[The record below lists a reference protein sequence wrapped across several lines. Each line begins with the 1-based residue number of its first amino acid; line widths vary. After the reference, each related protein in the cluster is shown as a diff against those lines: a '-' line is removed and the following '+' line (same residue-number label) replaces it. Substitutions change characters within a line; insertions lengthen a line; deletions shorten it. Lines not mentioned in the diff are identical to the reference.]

1 MSQAR
6 LRLTLWW
13 RKDAGE
19 AMERRIGFVE
29 PTYYDSRGRNGT
41 VLTHGVQVMLIG
53 ETADGQ
59 NGEACIRPV
68 TSRGVVSDSARVV
81 IDSEAM
87 GEVAAA
93 FAECFARFATHEAR
107 MALADRLTHICRT
120 GTDPEHPD
128 EPAGAPD
135 WTLPGKAL

>member
-1 MSQAR
+1 
-6 LRLTLWW
+6 
-13 RKDAGE
+13 
-19 AMERRIGFVE
+19 
-29 PTYYDSRGRNGT
+29 
-41 VLTHGVQVMLIG
+41 MLIG

-81 IDSEAM
+81 IASEAM